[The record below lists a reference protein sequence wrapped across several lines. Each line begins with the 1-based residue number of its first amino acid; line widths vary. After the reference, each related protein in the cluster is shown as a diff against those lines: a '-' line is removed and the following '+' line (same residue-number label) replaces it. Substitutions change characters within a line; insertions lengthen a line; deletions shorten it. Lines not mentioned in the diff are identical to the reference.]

1 MEYLLGFLCDWRT
14 LAWISS
20 IIPILSICTSFL
32 LPESP
37 SWLVSS
43 GQKHKCFN
51 SLKKLRGSTCDVQR
65 EVNTLVEFTEK
76 HKSATNMTATQ
87 KILAMFHPSILK
99 PFLILTTY
107 FFIYQMS
114 GTNPLTFYS
123 VSIFKVSVHCPL
135 INIRLIRTYIPITY
149 V

>member
-1 MEYLLGFLCDWRT
+1 MFAGVALEYWVGSVCDWKM

-20 IIPILSICTSFL
+20 VIPMFSLCTSFF

-65 EVNTLVEFTEK
+65 EVNTLVEFSERDNNYTAK
-76 HKSATNMTATQ
+76 MTIKQ
-87 KILAMFHPSILK
+87 KLRNLCQAAVLK

-107 FFIYQMS
+107 FFSYQMS
-114 GTNPLTFYS
+114 GCNPLMFYIVNIFE
-123 VSIFKVSVHCPL
+123 VSFGHWYYFTIC
-135 INIRLIRTYIPITY
+135 R
-149 V
+149 